1 MAGAGF
7 EPTTVLLASLALG
20 IVYFRYRM
28 RKVWRAN
35 TALRREI
42 TERKL
47 AEAKA
52 RENAEQLARVS
63 RAATMGELTTSIAHE
78 IKQPLFA
85 IVSNA
90 QTADKL
96 LNRDQPDIDEVRDAL
111 EDIARDGNRA
121 SQIIDRVR
129 ALVRKE
135 GHVVNQLDLNEVVAS
150 AQQFAEPEMTK
161 SGLGINTELADKLP
175 AVQGDPIELQQVVL
189 NLLLN
194 GAQAMRDGGGPER
207 ILTISTTQD
216 NGSVELA
223 VSDVGPGVPEEHLP
237 RLFNPFFTTRSDGT
251 GMGLAIN
258 RSIVEAHGGRI
269 WASLNSGPG
278 MTFHVSLPVSEASS

>member
-269 WASLNSGPG
+269 WASPNSGPG